1 MTSMGPRRSG
11 RLKVFLAARLQGRAG
26 PERAIVRRF
35 AGLLVTAT
43 LLGACGGPAASPAGP
58 PGASASPGP
67 GASANLAPRDIS
79 TAAAD
84 AVDHPGDLPAPPVDP
99 ESGDVPPAE
108 PATPPLG
115 GHLALGSPGVPVSS
129 HLGTAGG
136 SLSAD
141 GLAISIPAQALSA
154 DTSFSVTATPITG
167 TANASDYGGAVIPVG
182 PLYTVAAP
190 GADLVAPANVTLT
203 YTLPAGA
210 PAGASVL
217 AFYYDPDSGAIAPL
231 SPVSDGSGTLT
242 ALATHFS
249 DLFAGLVDWNR
260 LPATVDSGFRPGVDD
275 WEFDNYGSYV
285 APGGQCEGQSLSEIW
300 YYATQRQG
308 AGASPLYGVYDNNG
322 SPDKTPT
329 FWQDDSEGY
338 RFAASVHADPI
349 VDQVTYLQFR
359 NSQWASADGAL
370 TYEAFRAAIAFS
382 GEPQMIRISPDGIA
396 GGHTMV
402 VYRVSPSRLF
412 VADPNY
418 VGHLR
423 TILYDPASGQL
434 SPYSSGDSATSIAAG
449 GDTSYTHFA
458 YVPWLAARTA
468 ASIAARWAEFEANV
482 AGNTTFPSYRLLA
495 SSGKDAAGKD
505 IWVPLVDGFS
515 TDQASLPIQ
524 VTRLGDDAA
533 TIMAVFPGTATTMS
547 GHWGWLQTLDL
558 APGENAF
565 GLLIDAKKGDAW
577 QYVDFVR
584 LTVNG
589 PTPSPTPTSPVPSF
603 GEPVSRTIDAI
614 VPIGGVGENLTCP
627 AKVTLSF
634 TPSGGD
640 PNGTGPTR
648 MAAAVGLWAQC
659 TNVDFSAIDA
669 AGTFDGHTFSLE
681 QGRWTYT
688 GTFDGSNATITGRGQ
703 TLVFPVGP

>member
-1 MTSMGPRRSG
+1 MTSMGPRPFG
-11 RLKVFLAARLQGRAG
+11 RLFISLAARLQGRAG

-35 AGLLVTAT
+35 AALLVTAT
-43 LLGACGGPAASPAGP
+43 LLGACGGPAASAAGP

-136 SLSAD
+136 SLLAD

-154 DTSFSVTATPITG
+154 DTAFSVTATPITG

-190 GADLVAPANVTLT
+190 GADLAAPANVNLT

-349 VDQVTYLQFR
+349 VDRATYLQFR

-402 VYRVSPSRLF
+402 VYRVSPSRLY

-423 TILYDPASGQL
+423 TIVYDAASGQL
-434 SPYSSGDSATSIAAG
+434 STYSSGDSATSIAAG

-458 YVPWLAARTA
+458 YVPWLAARTV

-558 APGENAF
+558 APGEDSF
-565 GLLIDAKKGDAW
+565 GLLIYAKKGDAW

-688 GTFDGSNATITGRGQ
+688 GTFDGSSATITGRGQ
-703 TLVFPVGP
+703 TLVFPAGP

>member
-1 MTSMGPRRSG
+1 
-11 RLKVFLAARLQGRAG
+11 V
-26 PERAIVRRF
+26 
-35 AGLLVTAT
+35 
-43 LLGACGGPAASPAGP
+43 
-58 PGASASPGP
+58 
-67 GASANLAPRDIS
+67 
-79 TAAAD
+79 
-84 AVDHPGDLPAPPVDP
+84 
-99 ESGDVPPAE
+99 
-108 PATPPLG
+108 
-115 GHLALGSPGVPVSS
+115 
-129 HLGTAGG
+129 
-136 SLSAD
+136 
-141 GLAISIPAQALSA
+141 
-154 DTSFSVTATPITG
+154 
-167 TANASDYGGAVIPVG
+167 
-182 PLYTVAAP
+182 
-190 GADLVAPANVTLT
+190 
-203 YTLPAGA
+203 
-210 PAGASVL
+210 
-217 AFYYDPDSGAIAPL
+217 
-231 SPVSDGSGTLT
+231 
-242 ALATHFS
+242 
-249 DLFAGLVDWNR
+249 
-260 LPATVDSGFRPGVDD
+260 
-275 WEFDNYGSYV
+275 
-285 APGGQCEGQSLSEIW
+285 
-300 YYATQRQG
+300 
-308 AGASPLYGVYDNNG
+308 
-322 SPDKTPT
+322 
-329 FWQDDSEGY
+329 
-338 RFAASVHADPI
+338 
-349 VDQVTYLQFR
+349 
-359 NSQWASADGAL
+359 
-370 TYEAFRAAIAFS
+370 
-382 GEPQMIRISPDGIA
+382 
-396 GGHTMV
+396 
-402 VYRVSPSRLF
+402 
-412 VADPNY
+412 
-418 VGHLR
+418 
-423 TILYDPASGQL
+423 
-434 SPYSSGDSATSIAAG
+434 
-449 GDTSYTHFA
+449 
-458 YVPWLAARTA
+458 

-533 TIMAVFPGTATTMS
+533 TIMAVFPGIATTMS

-558 APGENAF
+558 APGENSF
-565 GLLIDAKKGDAW
+565 GLLVEAKKGDAW